1 MTSDFWSGFWVW
13 LLAFG
18 IPVLIM
24 PIGWIFGAW
33 PEASG
38 RYGHAHLHWFKFSV
52 LCNVIGVVVMVM
64 LWLTT
69 TTYLADLQGQQELAL
84 RKELQE
90 RFTKEME
97 GFTATMQGIE
107 AQATAAKETVVA
119 AEDVLMTWYHRV
131 QRIKQP

>member
-18 IPVLIM
+18 IPILIV

-33 PEASG
+33 PQASG
-38 RYGHAHLHWFKFSV
+38 RYGRSHLRWFKFSV
-52 LCNVIGVVVMVM
+52 LLNVIGLVMMVM

-69 TTYLADLQGQQELAL
+69 TMYLANLQVQQELAL

-90 RFTKEME
+90 RFTKELE
-97 GFTATMQGIE
+97 GFTTTMQGI
-107 AQATAAKETVVA
+107 AVQAAFAHESVVA
-119 AEDVLMTWYHRV
+119 AEDALMQWYDRV
-131 QRIKQP
+131 EWRQSP

>member
-18 IPVLIM
+18 IPILIV

-33 PEASG
+33 PQASG
-38 RYGHAHLHWFKFSV
+38 RYGRSHLRWFKFSV
-52 LCNVIGVVVMVM
+52 LLNVVGIVMMVI

-69 TTYLADLQGQQELAL
+69 TAYLADLQGQQELAL

-90 RFTKEME
+90 RFTKELS

-107 AQATAAKETVVA
+107 AQATY
-119 AEDVLMTWYHRV
+119 AEERSMAVEDTLMVWYDRM
-131 QRIKQP
+131 QRSKTP